1 MMRRRRQDAAAA
13 LAQSPRVLSRGV
25 AGVLGVDPGLDR
37 TGYAVVS
44 IEAGR
49 IVDAGVIR
57 STPQRPLAERLGE
70 IEAGIEEVLSEH
82 PVGLL
87 VVEDLFA
94 HYRHPR
100 TAILM
105 GHARGV
111 ILLAAARRGIDVL
124 NVSATMIKKL
134 LTGNGHASKA
144 QMQRA
149 IMATFGLSSR
159 PEPADVADALAAASY
174 AVFAGRSLPSRAARG
189 AVGGA

>member
-1 MMRRRRQDAAAA
+1 MTQRNI
-13 LAQSPRVLSRGV
+13 
-25 AGVLGVDPGLDR
+25 LGVDPGLDR

-44 IEAGR
+44 PPDSK

-57 STPQRPLAERLGE
+57 STPRRPLPQRLSE

-82 PVGLL
+82 AVGLL

-94 HYRHPR
+94 HYHHPR

-111 ILLAAARRGIDVL
+111 VLLAAARRGIDVL
-124 NVSATMIKKL
+124 NVSATMIKKM
-134 LTGNGHASKA
+134 LTGNGHASKV
-144 QMQRA
+144 QVQRA

-159 PEPADVADALAAASY
+159 PEPPDVADALAAASY
-174 AVFAGRSLPSRAARG
+174 AVFTQRRP
-189 AVGGA
+189 